1 MRSISLRDN
10 INKMINILKMIHQS
24 SKGYFFSFVLY
35 AVFESI
41 FPYIS
46 IYFTYVIVDA
56 LIANLPAELIFTYV
70 YWLIGLNLG
79 VGITLKILHN
89 FRQYFY
95 IEMSYELENKIAL
108 KSFELDFTQIEDN
121 NVMKLIQQAKDG
133 TSGNG
138 GINTYCE
145 NILGGI
151 LSSILSLVYGFVLLS
166 NIVVSKALDST
177 SAFAKFLNSPYSS
190 LIILFSLFIP
200 SIVSRIVMKKDNK
213 KSYNVM
219 MGNIEGNRRASYFS
233 RIAINYSWGKDIRI
247 FGTKDLIIEKMNDDK
262 LGVDHNW
269 REYVKFNIRMMVLT
283 FVANSLLSTIA
294 YIFIGLKAIYG
305 LITIGNVI
313 AYIASITLISQGI
326 SNIVAKYSKMHL
338 FNAYL
343 DNYFTYLNLKNDQKF
358 GNVETIDVNKLE
370 IEFDNVSFKYPNQ
383 ATYVLKDLSFKIN
396 NHEKLA
402 IVGPNGAGKT
412 TLVKL
417 MCRLYDVT
425 EGKILI
431 NQIPIQEFSKQALY
445 KFYSI
450 VFQYFKLFSYSI
462 EDNITIG
469 NKTDDEKLNKVTL
482 QSGISKRI
490 ENLSQGTKTILYQRN
505 REKGIDISGGEA
517 QKIAIARALYKES
530 PFVILD
536 EPTAALDP
544 KSEAE
549 IYNKFNT
556 LVQNKTTIFISHRMS
571 STKFCDR
578 IIVLDEGIIKENDSH
593 KKLLL
598 NPDGLYSK
606 MWNAQAKYYLN

>member
-450 VFQYFKLFSYSI
+450 VFQDFKLFSYSI